1 MSHPEMPNQ
10 SRESRPKTVAE
21 TLLSSSILE
30 AIPDAVAA
38 VNQQG
43 VIIQVNSQTE
53 TLFGYTREE
62 LIGQKIEMLVP
73 ERQRPQHHLHREQ
86 FHRQPKIR
94 RMGSGLDLSGRRRD
108 GSEFPV
114 EISLSP
120 VATGDGTIVLSVI
133 RDISDRKRIE
143 DELRRAKD
151 ELDRRKSRELRDFQD
166 RLALIV
172 DSSQDAIIGKN
183 LDGTIT
189 HWNKGAEHMYGYT
202 AAEMIGRPISVLAP
216 QERADEIPAILEKI
230 RHGERVEYFET
241 LRVTKDGRYLHVS
254 ISVSPIHD
262 AEGKVVGAST
272 IARNITAQKKIE
284 DQLRQSQK
292 MEAVGRLAGG
302 VAHDFNNLLGIISA
316 CSELLRHRVQDNNLE
331 YLDNI
336 REASKRG
343 AALTRQLLAFSRR
356 QPAQSQLL
364 DLNERLREMSKLLRP
379 LLGDD
384 LEIVLLPR
392 SESAIIE
399 ADPGQLDQIVMNL
412 AVNARDAMPRGG
424 KLVFETGEFNF
435 DESFAREHPEM
446 AAGRYVMLAVSDSGI
461 GMDEATR
468 SRVFEPFFTTKETS
482 KGTGLGLATVY
493 GIVNQSGGHILVYSE
508 LGLGTTFKIY
518 LPSAA
523 YKLGTEAE
531 TLAESL
537 PPRREGVT
545 VLLAEDDVVMR
556 RLTRKMLEEH
566 GYGVLEAEDGKSAL
580 DVIGSNHAAI
590 DLVLT
595 DVVMKG
601 MNGPELV
608 LRLIDSHPSMK
619 VVYMSGYTGELVA
632 NHGIDSGIRLLEK
645 PFTRGDLLKT
655 VDAALG

>member
-1 MSHPEMPNQ
+1 
-10 SRESRPKTVAE
+10 
-21 TLLSSSILE
+21 
-30 AIPDAVAA
+30 
-38 VNQQG
+38 
-43 VIIQVNSQTE
+43 
-53 TLFGYTREE
+53 
-62 LIGQKIEMLVP
+62 
-73 ERQRPQHHLHREQ
+73 
-86 FHRQPKIR
+86 
-94 RMGSGLDLSGRRRD
+94 
-108 GSEFPV
+108 
-114 EISLSP
+114 
-120 VATGDGTIVLSVI
+120 
-133 RDISDRKRIE
+133 
-143 DELRRAKD
+143 
-151 ELDRRKSRELRDFQD
+151 
-166 RLALIV
+166 
-172 DSSQDAIIGKN
+172 
-183 LDGTIT
+183 
-189 HWNKGAEHMYGYT
+189 
-202 AAEMIGRPISVLAP
+202 
-216 QERADEIPAILEKI
+216 
-230 RHGERVEYFET
+230 
-241 LRVTKDGRYLHVS
+241 
-254 ISVSPIHD
+254 
-262 AEGKVVGAST
+262 
-272 IARNITAQKKIE
+272 
-284 DQLRQSQK
+284 
-292 MEAVGRLAGG
+292 
-302 VAHDFNNLLGIISA
+302 
-316 CSELLRHRVQDNNLE
+316 
-331 YLDNI
+331 
-336 REASKRG
+336 
-343 AALTRQLLAFSRR
+343 
-356 QPAQSQLL
+356 
-364 DLNERLREMSKLLRP
+364 
-379 LLGDD
+379 
-384 LEIVLLPR
+384 
-392 SESAIIE
+392 
-399 ADPGQLDQIVMNL
+399 MNL

-632 NHGIDSGIRLLEK
+632 NHGIDSDIRLLEK
-645 PFTRGDLLKT
+645 PFTRADLLKI